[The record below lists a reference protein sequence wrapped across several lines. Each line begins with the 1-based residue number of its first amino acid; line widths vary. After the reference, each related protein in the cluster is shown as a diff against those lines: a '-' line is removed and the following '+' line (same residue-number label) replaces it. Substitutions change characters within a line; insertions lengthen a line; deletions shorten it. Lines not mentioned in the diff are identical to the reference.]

1 MALVRCPKCGKRFD
15 PRRGRSLPFCSE
27 RCRLMDLDAWL
38 SEENSLPIPR
48 EEEEEE
54 ERTTEAED
62 NDEE

>member
-1 MALVRCPKCGKRFD
+1 
-15 PRRGRSLPFCSE
+15 
-27 RCRLMDLDAWL
+27 MDLDAWL